1 MLGGWAYVLAPCSWE
16 CRHYP
21 RVNAQQEWQLIFT
34 LFCQSSQVVI
44 IVVVGCWLVAVAP
57 LFSLVFALLSP
68 FSCVL
73 TLWLFIPYRQR
84 LSELLLVRDVAM
96 DALSRC
102 EAIFC
107 SLNLLSNE
115 VCTEQ
120 DLPAPIHLPEHM
132 LSQLCIGSIGCVLNW
147 FAGRLSQTLSIF
159 WGEFWPERLFWFSEV
174 MYKSPR
180 NRHFGNKL

>member
-1 MLGGWAYVLAPCSWE
+1 MFLGVPSLSKSQCST
-16 CRHYP
+16 RMAAHFHSLLPMY
-21 RVNAQQEWQLIFT
+21 T
-34 LFCQSSQVVI
+34 QVVI
-44 IVVVGCWLVAVAP
+44 IIVVVVGCWLVAVAP

-107 SLNLLSNE
+107 SLLLPSNE

-132 LSQLCIGSIGCVLNW
+132 LSQLLIGCIGCVLNW

-159 WGEFWPERLFWFSEV
+159 
-174 MYKSPR
+174 
-180 NRHFGNKL
+180 